1 MHLVARSARYWMKE
15 RGVMKMQVEYLLYPD
30 HWIIWLS
37 IVNKEVNEPNEPT
50 RLVDDLKWP
59 CIL

>member
-1 MHLVARSARYWMKE
+1 
-15 RGVMKMQVEYLLYPD
+15 MQVEYLLYPD